1 VAAADTARR
10 RVERDLHDGA
20 QQRLVG
26 VALALRMAR
35 TQLEHPVPP
44 TEASSGEVTGLLDA
58 ASTELAAALDEL
70 RELARGIYPAMLTDG
85 GLTPALRSLSDRA
98 PTPVVI
104 PVVIT
109 ATPPERLPAAVE
121 QTCDFLVSEALTN
134 AAKYAA
140 ADKVMVAVTAAAGT
154 PTKESLT
161 HGRRSVFSRE
171 RPRAAIACDKWD
183 SIRDNLHAIAKTI
196 EAL

>member
-1 VAAADTARR
+1 MFIPDRGSRRYCPPPRRARPARR
-10 RVERDLHDGA
+10 RPTTASRCRPSTADGPNS
-20 QQRLVG
+20 
-26 VALALRMAR
+26 AR
-35 TQLEHPVPP
+35 APGTPY
-44 TEASSGEVTGLLDA
+44 
-58 ASTELAAALDEL
+58 STELAAALDEL
-70 RELARGIYPAMLTDG
+70 LELTRGIYPAVLTDG

-104 PVVIT
+104 T

-121 QTCDFLVSEALTN
+121 QTCYFLVSEALTN

-154 PTKESLT
+154 STKESLT

>member
-1 VAAADTARR
+1 MAAADTARR

-70 RELARGIYPAMLTDG
+70 RELARGIYPAVLTDG

-104 PVVIT
+104 T

-121 QTCDFLVSEALTN
+121 QTCYFLVSEALTN